1 MSFLHTRRLNVD
13 AILKILLLGGFAYF
27 FSQTLNSGRA
37 LLYVNPKMIPFI
49 KFGIIAMCVMMAVTL
64 PELFTIPRRKLRL
77 TPYTIFFIPLLLALV
92 FPAVALDST
101 SLAGRTVDMGGTVVV
116 QEGPQSIIPTDA
128 DRPLDVESAGIVPM
142 GGKIVIDDENFVVWL
157 TALYQLPGEHLGLDV
172 EISGFVHKTEDL
184 EPQTFLLSRFIMTC
198 CTADMQLSGILCHYD
213 QAEELTVDTWFRIN
227 GTITVELFNNRP
239 IPAIVVDRITEIEKP
254 EIPYV
259 FP

>member
-27 FSQTLNSGRA
+27 FSQTLSSGRA

-49 KFGIIAMCVMMAVTL
+49 KFGIIAMCFMMAVTL

-77 TPYTIFFIPLLLALV
+77 TPYTIFFIPLLLSV
-92 FPAVALDST
+92 IFPAVALDSA
-101 SLAGRTVDMGGTVVV
+101 SLAGRSADMGGTGVV
-116 QEGPQSIIPTDA
+116 QDGPQSIIDGDIT
-128 DRPLDVESAGIVPM
+128 LDVDTAQPFPVSGNV
-142 GGKIVIDDENFVVWL
+142 VIEEDNYVAWL
-157 TALYQLPGEHLGLDV
+157 TALYQLPEEHLGLDV

-198 CTADMQLSGILCHYD
+198 CTADMQLSGILCRYD
-213 QAEELTVDTWFRIN
+213 QAEELTADTWFRIN
-227 GTITVELFNNRP
+227 GTLTVELFNNRP
-239 IPAIVVDRITEIEKP
+239 IPAIVVDQITEIEKP